1 MKKLLSTSKNIF
13 IWSYERGTWQYDLLV
28 ILIIATVFLVPSQF
42 FGDRDRPLR
51 TPNEEIVRRWSIESN
66 KINTF
71 ATRNGKVE
79 RLKNDPREVV
89 QLYLREVIRPDIEV
103 ADCIVETDPRG
114 KVTGYSV
121 WFQ

>member
-1 MKKLLSTSKNIF
+1 MKKLLSEIRNIF
-13 IWSYERGTWQYDLLV
+13 FWSYERATWQYDLLV
-28 ILIIATVFLVPSQF
+28 SLIIATIFLVPGQF

-51 TPNEEIVRRWSIESN
+51 TLNETVVRRWSIESN
-66 KINTF
+66 KVNKF
-71 ATRNGKVE
+71 AARSGRVE
-79 RLKNDPREVV
+79 TLKTDPREVV

-103 ADCIVETDPRG
+103 ADCAIEKDNLG

>member
-1 MKKLLSTSKNIF
+1 MKKLLNILRNIF
-13 IWSYERGTWQYDLLV
+13 LWSYERATWQYDLLV
-28 ILIIATVFLVPSQF
+28 VLIIATIFFVPGQF

-51 TPNEEIVRRWSIESN
+51 TPNEEIVRRWSIESK
-66 KINTF
+66 KISTF
-71 ATRNGKVE
+71 ADRSGKAE
-79 RLKNDPREVV
+79 TLKNDPREVV

-103 ADCIVETDPRG
+103 ADCKVELDTGG

>member
-1 MKKLLSTSKNIF
+1 MEKLFSTIKNTF
-13 IWSYERGTWQYDLLV
+13 LWNHERGTWQYDLLV
-28 ILIIATVFLVPSQF
+28 ILIIATVFLVPGQF

-51 TPNEEIVRRWSIESN
+51 TPNEEIVRRWNIESN
-66 KINTF
+66 KVATF
-71 ATRNGKVE
+71 ATRSGKTE